1 MNKNIDLTK
10 GSITKKMITLALPIM
25 GTSFLQTAYN
35 ITDMFWIGRVGTKAV
50 AAVGTAGY
58 FTWLANAFIMI
69 SKVGAE
75 VKVAQNLGK
84 RDMHSLKNYI
94 STALQINIILG
105 IIYTLGV
112 FLLREPLIDYFKL
125 GDSNVISMAHTYLK
139 IICIGLPAYFIN
151 PVFTAIFNGA
161 GNSSTPLKINTI
173 GLVFNMIFDPLLI
186 YGLGPIKPM
195 GVAGAAIATI
205 LAQILVTICFI
216 IRIIKGNEEYL
227 RFKVFDKVKLSY
239 YSSIIRLG
247 IPVAFQSGLFTMFS
261 MVIGRIIA
269 AWGAEAIGIQKIGS
283 QIEAIS
289 WMTANG
295 LSTALSAFTGQ
306 NFGAGKKERVIKGY
320 GYTMAIASVVG
331 LVAMG
336 ILMIFGEAL
345 FSAFVPGDTA
355 AISMGKSYMFI
366 LGYSQLFMCIEIT
379 TSGAFNGLGRT
390 LIPSIISI
398 VFTGLRIPAALLLS
412 GELGLG
418 LDGVWW
424 SISGSSIIKGIL
436 LTLIFIIIIKRDKL
450 FNNAKGQLNMK
461 F

>member
-1 MNKNIDLTK
+1 MAKNIDLTE
-10 GSITKKMITLALPIM
+10 GSITKKMIRLALPIM

-94 STALQINIILG
+94 STALQLNIVLG
-105 IIYTLGV
+105 ILYTLAV
-112 FLLREPLIDYFKL
+112 FFLRGPLIDYFKL
-125 GDSNVISMAHTYLK
+125 GDANVISMADTYLS

-161 GNSSTPLKINTI
+161 GNSSTPLKINTL
-173 GLVFNMIFDPLLI
+173 GLIFNMVFDPLLI
-186 YGLGPIKPM
+186 YGAGPIKPM

-205 LAQILVTICFI
+205 LAQLLVTVCFI
-216 IRIIKGNEEYL
+216 IRIIRGREEYL

-247 IPVAFQSGLFTMFS
+247 IPVAFQSGLFTVFS
-261 MVIGRIIA
+261 MIIGRIIA
-269 AWGAEAIGIQKIGS
+269 EWGSEAIGIQKIGS

-306 NFGAGKKERVIKGY
+306 NFGAGKKKRVIKGY
-320 GYTMAIASVVG
+320 GYTMAIASIVG
-331 LVAMG
+331 IVATG

-345 FSAFVPGDTA
+345 FSAFVPSDPA
-355 AISMGKSYMFI
+355 AISMGKAYMFI

-424 SISGSSIIKGIL
+424 SISGSSIVKGIL
-436 LTLIFIIIIKRDKL
+436 LTAIFIIFIKRDRI
-450 FNNAKGQLNMK
+450 FNNMHLKN
-461 F
+461 

>member
-1 MNKNIDLTK
+1 MAKSIDLTE

-84 RDMHSLKNYI
+84 KDKQSLKNYI
-94 STALQINIILG
+94 STALQINIFLG
-105 IIYTLGV
+105 ILYTLGV
-112 FLLREPLIDYFKL
+112 FFFREPLIDYFKL
-125 GDSNVISMAHTYLK
+125 GDSNVISMADTYLK

-151 PVFTAIFNGA
+151 PVFTGIFNGA
-161 GNSSTPLKINTI
+161 GNSSTPLKINTL
-173 GLVFNMIFDPLLI
+173 GLIFNMVFDPLLI
-186 YGLGPIKPM
+186 YGAGPIKPM
-195 GVAGAAIATI
+195 GVAGAAIATVI
-205 LAQILVTICFI
+205 AQFLVTSCFI
-216 IRIIKGNEEYL
+216 IRIIKGKEEYL

-247 IPVAFQSGLFTMFS
+247 IPVAFQSGLFTVFS
-261 MVIGRIIA
+261 MIIGRIIA

-306 NFGAGKKERVIKGY
+306 NFGAGNKERVIKGY
-320 GYTMAIASVVG
+320 GYTMAIASIVG
-331 LVAMG
+331 IVATG
-336 ILMIFGEAL
+336 ILMIFGGNL
-345 FSAFVPGDTA
+345 FSAFVPGDEI
-355 AISMGKSYMFI
+355 AISMGKSYMLI

-379 TSGAFNGLGRT
+379 TAGAFNGLGKT

-398 VFTGLRIPAALLLS
+398 VFTGLRIPMALILS
-412 GELGLG
+412 RELALG

-424 SISGSSIIKGIL
+424 SISGSSIVKGIL
-436 LTLIFIIIIKRDKL
+436 LTAIFVIIIKRDKI
-450 FNNAKGQLNMK
+450 FNNMKVRLNS
-461 F
+461 

>member
-1 MNKNIDLTK
+1 
-10 GSITKKMITLALPIM
+10 MITLALPIM

-94 STALQINIILG
+94 STALQINIVLG

-112 FLLREPLIDYFKL
+112 FLLREPLIGYFKL
-125 GDSNVISMAHTYLK
+125 GDANVISMADTYLK

-261 MVIGRIIA
+261 MIIGRIIA

-331 LVAMG
+331 LVATV
-336 ILMIFGEAL
+336 ILMFFGEAL
-345 FSAFVPGDTA
+345 FSAFVPDDPV

-398 VFTGLRIPAALLLS
+398 LFTGLRIPAALFLS

-450 FNNAKGQLNMK
+450 FNNAKGQINMK